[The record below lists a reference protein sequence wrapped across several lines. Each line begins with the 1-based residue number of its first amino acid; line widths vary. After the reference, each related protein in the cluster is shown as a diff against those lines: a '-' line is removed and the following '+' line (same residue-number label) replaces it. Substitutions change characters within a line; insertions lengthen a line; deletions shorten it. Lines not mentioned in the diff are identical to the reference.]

1 MLHVTNGESVSLD
14 RSGLGGEVLA
24 WIDVLHEGPVP
35 AGLGLNDLT
44 RLRAKFLDGA
54 WPGARSAAETLSNRD
69 AALGRFTE
77 HEEVVLWFEHD
88 LYDQLQLIQI
98 LDWFHAP
105 AGAVPRLS
113 LICIDGYLGRL
124 TGPQLAGLWP
134 RRHAVTAP
142 ELQLARSAWQ
152 AFRAPDPSG
161 IEELLRGDT
170 AALPFLAGALLRH
183 LQQFPWVENGLSRT
197 ERQILELVEAGQRDF
212 ASLFAADQRARGA
225 HFHGRCQ
232 LRAVRKRALRVPAS
246 AAGQRE
252 RRIRSD
258 AHRPRS
264 PGFPRRPHPPQRHQP
279 LARRR
284 ALNGAEA
291 LWRWDE
297 RRRRLAPY

>member
-1 MLHVTNGESVSLD
+1 MLHITNGESVSLD

-35 AGLGLNDLT
+35 AGLGLNDLS

-98 LDWFHAP
+98 LEWFHAQ
-105 AGAVPRLS
+105 ADAVPRLS
-113 LICIDGYLGRL
+113 LISTDGYLGRL

-134 RRHAVTAP
+134 RRHTVAAS

-152 AFRAPDPSG
+152 AFRAPDPCG

-197 ERQILELVEAGQRDF
+197 ERQILELVEAGHRDF
-212 ASLFAADQRARGA
+212 ASLFAADRDREERVFMGDAGFARHVNGLCACRHPLLGNQSGEYALTRTGREVLASRAD
-225 HFHGRCQ
+225 H
-232 LRAVRKRALRVPAS
+232 
-246 AAGQRE
+246 
-252 RRIRSD
+252 IR
-258 AHRPRS
+258 
-264 PGFPRRPHPPQRHQP
+264 
-279 LARRR
+279 
-284 ALNGAEA
+284 LNGINRWLGGVHLCGAES
-291 LWRWDE
+291 LWRWDD